1 MRIIISD
8 EGEVEW
14 KGVERVDECME
25 RGRMWGDMCEEG
37 EVLVFMCKEVLVE
50 VRLMVSGKVDW

>member
-25 RGRMWGDMCEEG
+25 RGRVWGDMCGEG